1 MTGPDRIPHSVGL
14 YPGSEPGVYA
24 RDAKTKVLMS
34 AHRMKLG
41 RVGDGIMSVL
51 LHSLCPYARD
61 LLIQISQAVHLY
73 LLQFQFRLL
82 LQAQFRI
89 Q

>member
-1 MTGPDRIPHSVGL
+1 
-14 YPGSEPGVYA
+14 
-24 RDAKTKVLMS
+24 MS
-34 AHRMKLG
+34 AHHMKLG

-51 LHSLCPYARD
+51 LHSLRPYARD
-61 LLIQISQAVHLY
+61 LLIQTSQAVHLY

-82 LQAQFRI
+82 LLARFRI